1 MTQAAAPAG
10 AVAGAAA
17 GPAACDAQGTGAVV
31 ALRDVTVTF
40 PRRADPVLQKVSLR
54 LAPGE
59 QVVVLGASGSGKST
73 VLHTITGVVPHTV
86 AATLAGQVAVGT
98 TTHATPVVDR
108 SRHLGVLAQDPSAA
122 VCLPDVE
129 QELALPLENHGADPA
144 TIGPRV
150 AAALGAT
157 GAGSLRARATAT
169 LSGGESQRVA
179 LAAAMVAEPD
189 VLLLD
194 EPTSMLDP
202 AGVAAV
208 RGALAGAVERYRP
221 AVVLVEHR
229 LDEWAGADGVG
240 GLPARAL
247 ALSEAGEVL
256 ADGPTAVVLCDHARE
271 LHAAGCWLPLD
282 SELLALTGAEGG
294 LAATANTELLRRLAA
309 AAPDRPSS
317 RKGTT
322 GRSPAVPS
330 SAASPVDAA
339 VAMSAAV
346 SPTADAGP
354 LLTARGLA
362 VGREAAL
369 AGAKRRR
376 WSRRRRSG
384 APSATFRGTSEHP
397 DAPERHTRRGP
408 DPVGS
413 GAVLA
418 GVDLTVRPGEVVAL
432 LGANGVG
439 KSTLLLTLAGLL
451 EPIAGRVEGPR
462 PGLVFQNAEH
472 QFLATSVRAEIAHG
486 LGGEVAERVV
496 PRQLR
501 RHRLEHLADQ
511 NPFRLSGGEK
521 RRLSLAAMLAHDR
534 PVLLADEPTLGLDR
548 RDTIATAAALR
559 EVAAGGGAV
568 VLVSHDVRLV
578 ASLATRVVVLGAGT
592 PGGVLADG
600 PTAEVLGDPGV
611 LARAGLTLPP
621 LVAWL
626 LQHVP
631 GSAVGHVLRELD
643 AAVAAAREATDPPS
657 ARSVSDP
664 AATRP
669 YRPGET
675 R

>member
-1 MTQAAAPAG
+1 MTQPAAPVRAG
-10 AVAGAAA
+10 AGTPAGAAA
-17 GPAACDAQGTGAVV
+17 GAAAGDAHGTGAVV
-31 ALRDVTVTF
+31 ELRDVTVTF
-40 PRRADPVLQKVSLR
+40 PRRAEPVLREVSLR

-59 QVVVLGASGSGKST
+59 QLVVLGASGSGKST
-73 VLHTITGVVPHTV
+73 VLHAITGVVPHTV
-86 AATLAGQVAVGT
+86 TATLAGAVAVGT
-98 TTHATPVVDR
+98 TTHETPVVER

-122 VCLPDVE
+122 VCLPGVE

-144 TIGPRV
+144 TIGPRI
-150 AAALGAT
+150 AAALGAA
-157 GAGSLRARATAT
+157 GAGELRSRATAT

-208 RGALAGAVERYRP
+208 RGALAGAVARYAP

-229 LDEWAGADGVG
+229 LDEWAGADGVS
-240 GLPARAL
+240 GLPTRAL
-247 ALSEAGEVL
+247 ALSGTGEVL
-256 ADGPTAVVLCDHARE
+256 ADGPTAVVLRDHAHE

-282 SELLALTGAEGG
+282 AELLALTGAAGG
-294 LAATANTELLRRLAA
+294 PAATANTELLHRLAA
-309 AAPDRPSS
+309 EAPDRPSS
-317 RKGTT
+317 
-322 GRSPAVPS
+322 
-330 SAASPVDAA
+330 PVEAA
-339 VAMSAAV
+339 VA
-346 SPTADAGP
+346 PTPADATP

-362 VGREAAL
+362 VGRDVAL
-369 AGAKRRR
+369 AGAKRGRWRR
-376 WSRRRRSG
+376 GRREPAPG
-384 APSATFRGTSEHP
+384 AP
-397 DAPERHTRRGP
+397 
-408 DPVGS
+408 

-418 GVDLTVRPGEVVAL
+418 GVDLTVRPGEVVAI

-451 EPIAGRVEGPR
+451 EPLAGRVEGPR

-486 LGGEVAERVV
+486 LPAEVAERVV

-548 RDTIATAAALR
+548 RDSIATAAALR
-559 EVAAGGGAV
+559 EVAADGGAV
-568 VLVSHDVRLV
+568 VLVSHDLRLV
-578 ASLATRVVVLGAGT
+578 ASLATRVVVLGHGAGTLDGNGAPGVDRAPGGVGAAGSDGPSGRAGT
-592 PGGVLADG
+592 PGRVLADG
-600 PTAEVLGDPGV
+600 PTAQVLGDADV
-611 LARAGLTLPP
+611 LARAGLALPP
-621 LVAWL
+621 LVSWL
-626 LQHVP
+626 LDHVP

-643 AAVAAAREATDPPS
+643 GAV
-657 ARSVSDP
+657 P
-664 AATRP
+664 AA
-669 YRPGET
+669 GEE